1 MQSTGSSTVINAGTI
16 TGGIGN
22 GGTGAQAGAV
32 NFSGGGNTLDLE
44 SGYVFNGNV
53 VSTSGTTNGGDTL
66 ALGGATNST
75 FSLGNVSSTAP
86 TSYSGTPVYYGFN
99 TLEKTGTS
107 TWTVTNPN
115 AVIPH
120 WVVQQGVLTV
130 QGNYAPT
137 TTDSLAIAITP
148 VDTTAGV
155 NYGQLNVTGTATLQ
169 GQLIILDAGTPTG
182 YTVGEQYDIV
192 HAASGVTGTFAQTIY
207 NPAFAAY
214 LTPQVSYGAHDV
226 TLALTATP
234 SVQGGPGLAFT
245 SGAGVADNP
254 YIVNQS
260 LLGAFSTVLDGAQSL
275 GGTTPH
281 FTALH
286 QGAWLK
292 GIGDSG
298 QANGASV
305 ADFGGITGDGQALSR
320 HLVVG
325 AAFSGLGATTTTAQQ
340 TLNGQ
345 SFGFYGYGIYT
356 RGALRVSASVG
367 AGALSQD
374 SQRNLA
380 PTGLVATGSTSG
392 WFTDS
397 GVQAQYLIPRGRT
410 FLMPYA
416 SATYLHAHL
425 NGFSEQGAGS
435 LDLAYGGETSN
446 LGVFTGGLR
455 TGIDLTEH
463 TLTVIPW
470 VELGGTGTLGNRA
483 LTTSETLGLTQATT
497 VSAIAPAASLDVG
510 AGVTVTSH
518 GPWAVRLAYGGAFGG
533 PTYLNTFNLLGRYR
547 F

>member
-22 GGTGAQAGAV
+22 GGTGGAQADAV
-32 NFSGGGNTLDLE
+32 NFSGGGNTLELE

-115 AVIPH
+115 TVIPH

-214 LTPQVSYGAHDV
+214 LTPQVSYGAH
-226 TLALTATP
+226 
-234 SVQGGPGLAFT
+234 
-245 SGAGVADNP
+245 
-254 YIVNQS
+254 
-260 LLGAFSTVLDGAQSL
+260 
-275 GGTTPH
+275 
-281 FTALH
+281 
-286 QGAWLK
+286 
-292 GIGDSG
+292 
-298 QANGASV
+298 
-305 ADFGGITGDGQALSR
+305 
-320 HLVVG
+320 
-325 AAFSGLGATTTTAQQ
+325 
-340 TLNGQ
+340 
-345 SFGFYGYGIYT
+345 
-356 RGALRVSASVG
+356 
-367 AGALSQD
+367 
-374 SQRNLA
+374 
-380 PTGLVATGSTSG
+380 
-392 WFTDS
+392 
-397 GVQAQYLIPRGRT
+397 
-410 FLMPYA
+410 
-416 SATYLHAHL
+416 
-425 NGFSEQGAGS
+425 
-435 LDLAYGGETSN
+435 
-446 LGVFTGGLR
+446 
-455 TGIDLTEH
+455 
-463 TLTVIPW
+463 
-470 VELGGTGTLGNRA
+470 
-483 LTTSETLGLTQATT
+483 
-497 VSAIAPAASLDVG
+497 
-510 AGVTVTSH
+510 
-518 GPWAVRLAYGGAFGG
+518 
-533 PTYLNTFNLLGRYR
+533 
-547 F
+547 

>member
-1 MQSTGSSTVINAGTI
+1 VQSTGSSTVINAGTI
-16 TGGIGN
+16 SGGIGGN
-22 GGTGAQAGAV
+22 GGTGTQADAV
-32 NFSGGGNTLDLE
+32 NFSGGGNTLELE

-53 VSTSGTTNGGDTL
+53 VSTSGTTNGDTL

-75 FSLGNVSSTAP
+75 FSLSNVSSTAP

-115 AVIPH
+115 TVIPH

-169 GQLIILDAGTPTG
+169 GQLIILDTGTPTG
-182 YTVGEQYDIV
+182 YTVGESYDIL
-192 HAASGVTGTFAQTIY
+192 HAASGVTGTFSQTTY

-214 LTPQVSYGAHDV
+214 LTPQVRYGTNDV
-226 TLALTATP
+226 VLALIATP
-234 SVQGGPGLAFT
+234 GVQGGPGLAFT
-245 SGAGVADNP
+245 SGIGVADNP

-260 LLGAFSTVLDGAQSL
+260 LLGALSTALDGAQSM
-275 GGTTPH
+275 GGATPH

-305 ADFGGITGDGQALSR
+305 ADFGGMTGDGQALSR

-345 SFGFYGYGIYT
+345 SFGVYGYGIYT

-367 AGALSQD
+367 AGGLSQD
-374 SQRNLA
+374 SQRTLV
-380 PTGLVATGSTSG
+380 PTGLVATGATSG

-397 GVQAQYLIPRGRT
+397 GVQVQYLIPRGSA
-410 FLMPYA
+410 FLMPYGR
-416 SATYLHAHL
+416 ATYLHAHL

-435 LDLAYGGETSN
+435 LDLAYSGQTGN
-446 LGVFTGGLR
+446 LGAVTGGVR
-455 TGIDLTEH
+455 TGIDLTEP
-463 TLTVIPW
+463 TLTIIPW
-470 VELGGTGTLGNRA
+470 VALGGTGTLGNRA
-483 LTTSETLGLTQATT
+483 LTTTETLGLTQATA
-497 VSAIAPAASLDVG
+497 VSEIAPAASLDVG
-510 AGVTVTSH
+510 AGVTVTGH
-518 GPWAVRLAYGGAFGG
+518 GPWAARLAYDGTFGG